1 MTANLVSPVKSFL
14 QQRHALA
21 AKEKQL
27 IADLN
32 RVLPQL
38 GYQVVPLDNGAA
50 SRVPAE
56 GATTR
61 GGSRAQ
67 VLVKTA
73 PKSLACPRCARR
85 FAHPLHLGRHISATH
100 GIKRKKK
107 RA

>member
-1 MTANLVSPVKSFL
+1 MTANLVSPVKTFL

-38 GYQVVPLDNGAA
+38 GYHVVPLDNGKSVTAA
-50 SRVPAE
+50 E
-56 GATTR
+56 TGAGTTTR
-61 GGSRAQ
+61 PQAQ
-67 VLVKTA
+67 PRTA

-85 FAHPLHLGRHISATH
+85 FAHPLHLGRHVSATH

>member
-1 MTANLVSPVKSFL
+1 VKTFL

-21 AKEKQL
+21 ERERQL

-38 GYQVVPLDNGAA
+38 GYHVVPIENGTPADASAA
-50 SRVPAE
+50 VRRAPASP
-56 GATTR
+56 AH
-61 GGSRAQ
+61 AQ
-67 VLVKTA
+67 IRTKTA
-73 PKSLACPRCARR
+73 PRSLACPRCSRR

-100 GIKRKKK
+100 GIRRKTK

>member
-21 AKEKQL
+21 EKEKQL

-38 GYQVVPLDNGAA
+38 GYRVVPIDNGTAA
-50 SRVPAE
+50 SRTPAE
-56 GATTR
+56 GTTLR
-61 GGSRAQ
+61 GAARSQ
-67 VLVKTA
+67 VLAKTA
-73 PKSLACPRCARR
+73 PKSLACPRCTRR

-100 GIKRKKK
+100 GIKRKK

>member
-1 MTANLVSPVKSFL
+1 MAANLASPVKTFL

-21 AKEKQL
+21 EKEKQL
-27 IADLN
+27 IADLD

-38 GYQVVPLDNGAA
+38 GYRLVPLDNGTPAPDATPRARTQARTA
-50 SRVPAE
+50 S
-56 GATTR
+56 
-61 GGSRAQ
+61 
-67 VLVKTA
+67 
-73 PKSLACPRCARR
+73 KSLACPRCSRR